1 EMLVG
6 SRRISQDISTRDE
19 GGGGKVV
26 VIGRRGKKNKKI
38 PQSCGDRQRLTLR
51 SYFCFWC
58 SGKKNINAEKLLAPQ
73 SVCENVKIFRSFI
86 QS

>member
-1 EMLVG
+1 PVMKAVAERSWL
-6 SRRISQDISTRDE
+6 S
-19 GGGGKVV
+19 GG
-26 VIGRRGKKNKKI
+26 RGKKNKKI